1 MKTLLK
7 KIIIPILQLEAK
19 LILRKYKPR
28 VVVVTGNVGKTS
40 SKDAIYA
47 VLKNFGYARK
57 SYKSYN
63 SEIGVPLTILG
74 ASSGWSD
81 PVLWLRNLFH
91 GLSVWLL
98 PHEYPHWLALE
109 VGADRPGDIE
119 KISQWLFADVAVLTR
134 LAKVPVHVEYFGSPE
149 KVFEEKEQILKTL
162 KDDGI
167 LVANFDDEEI
177 MKIAGGYRGR
187 VVTYGFSKGADIC
200 AGSFRIRTEKGR
212 AFEKPIGV
220 SFRLAYGDSSLPISI
235 DGVVGIQH
243 AYAALGAVAVGIALG
258 FNPVKIIEALRD
270 YEPQNGRMKLIEGI
284 KDSII
289 IDDSYNASPV
299 AVNEGLDAMASIPG
313 NGRKIVVLGDMLEL
327 GKYSAAEHKQVGVKA
342 ASFCSM
348 LITVGLRGRQ
358 IAEGALGGGLNEEKI
373 LQFDESR
380 EAGLY
385 LQNIIKEGDII
396 LVKGSQG
403 LRMERAVEE
412 IMAHPHKASELLVR
426 QDKEWR

>member
-7 KIIIPILQLEAK
+7 KIIIPILRLEAK

-40 SKDAIYA
+40 SKDAVYA

-81 PVLWLRNLFH
+81 PVRWLRNLFH

-98 PHEYPHWLALE
+98 PHEYPQWLALE

-167 LVANFDDEEI
+167 LAVNFDDEEI

-200 AGSFRIRTEKGR
+200 AGSFRIRTEKGG

-220 SFRLAYGDSSLPISI
+220 SFRLAYGNSSLPISI
-235 DGVVGIQH
+235 ENVSERERGAGARAERLQRRRVLERLGN
-243 AYAALGAVAVGIALG
+243 AAGDVERNV
-258 FNPVKIIEALRD
+258 
-270 YEPQNGRMKLIEGI
+270 
-284 KDSII
+284 
-289 IDDSYNASPV
+289 
-299 AVNEGLDAMASIPG
+299 DADKNSGERRGYFP
-313 NGRKIVVLGDMLEL
+313 RVE
-327 GKYSAAEHKQVGVKA
+327 AAEHQKNKYCRKNVRDSEPERLDDV
-342 ASFCSM
+342 
-348 LITVGLRGRQ
+348 LP
-358 IAEGALGGGLNEEKI
+358 
-373 LQFDESR
+373 
-380 EAGLY
+380 
-385 LQNIIKEGDII
+385 KE
-396 LVKGSQG
+396 
-403 LRMERAVEE
+403 
-412 IMAHPHKASELLVR
+412 
-426 QDKEWR
+426 